1 MNDFI
6 GCCFIVLP
14 ISHKDV
20 ICGVK
25 VVLDYK
31 EIYIGGE
38 TELEIVTIYSTT
50 LN

>member
-6 GCCFIVLP
+6 GCCFIVMR
-14 ISHKDV
+14 IAHNEV
-20 ICGVK
+20 ICGVE

-38 TELEIVTIYSTT
+38 KEFEIVTLYSTT